1 MGQMATSIS
10 QDNLS
15 ERLFHLLSRLSLVIA
30 LSILVYTAFYFAA
43 TAAATDKAIG
53 QGYGAL
59 RQAIHSPVLFR
70 LAWLSESLSWLV
82 VGGTL
87 IIFAGLFARRTP
99 IRAACIAATGI
110 GQLFTSLGAYSLSNV
125 SVLAMRYAT
134 AAPSQQAALLQSF
147 LDLQGLTH
155 SAYDI
160 GLLLQGAGFLLV
172 AWVAWERRGFPR
184 WLTVWLAIAGLPGL
198 GFFIVGATDAPSA
211 LAFALVVLGSIGLMV
226 VYVTMAVIFWRLA
239 ATVHADVAS
248 ASAAAQQVTGQR

>member
-1 MGQMATSIS
+1 MATRSLD
-10 QDNLS
+10 QGNLS
-15 ERLFHLLSRLSLVIA
+15 ARLVLFLSRLSLVIA

-43 TAAATDKAIG
+43 TAAATDNAIG

-70 LAWLSESLSWLV
+70 LAWISESLSWLM

-110 GQLFTSLGAYSLSNV
+110 GQLITSLGAYSLSNV
-125 SVLAMRYAT
+125 SGLATRYAT
-134 AAPSQQAALLQSF
+134 AAPNQQAALLQSF

-155 SAYDI
+155 SAYNI
-160 GLLLQGAGFLLV
+160 GLLLLGAGFLLV

-198 GFFIVGATDAPSA
+198 GFFILGATDAPSA
-211 LAFALVVLGSIGLMV
+211 LAFALVILGSIALMV
-226 VYVTMAVIFWRLA
+226 VYVTVAVTFWRPSGKL
-239 ATVHADVAS
+239 VADVAS
-248 ASAAAQQVTGQR
+248 ASAAM